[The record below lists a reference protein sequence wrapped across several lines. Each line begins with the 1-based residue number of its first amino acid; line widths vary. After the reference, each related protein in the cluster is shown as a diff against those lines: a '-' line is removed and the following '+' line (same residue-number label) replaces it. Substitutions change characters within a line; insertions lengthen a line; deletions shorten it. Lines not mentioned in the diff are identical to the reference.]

1 MSSCRL
7 GKNRELKPCIE
18 TPTEGDNH
26 HSPLKR
32 GGAEPGA
39 GREVASRGQLRVNPS
54 GAPKDVR
61 AASCLELGLK
71 AFIPSYFSS
80 CLCFLLYL
88 EFWLWLFL
96 FNVLKDLG
104 GEKNSSQ

>member
-32 GGAEPGA
+32 GGAEPSA
-39 GREVASRGQLRVNPS
+39 GREVAPRGQLRVNPS

-71 AFIPSYFSS
+71 AFIPSYFPHVFALYCIWSS
-80 CLCFLLYL
+80 GFG
-88 EFWLWLFL
+88 FF
-96 FNVLKDLG
+96 F
-104 GEKNSSQ
+104 SMF